1 MIIANWKMNGTS
13 ETVKTWIEQ
22 VSNKIEI
29 KPDKTCVFCPPVCY
43 MEFARDLIRNQNC
56 QIKLGSQIINS
67 CHDKALT
74 GGLSAT
80 MLRDIDTDF
89 VLIGHS
95 EQRSHLREDSK
106 AITEKIINAIEENL
120 RVVFCIGEDSDV
132 KKKND
137 TQKFLSEQ
145 LEVLQE
151 Y

>member
-13 ETVKTWIEQ
+13 ENVKTWIEQ

-43 MEFARDLIRNQNC
+43 LEFARDLIRNQNC

-67 CHDKALT
+67 SYDKALT

-80 MLRDIDTDF
+80 MLRDINTDF

-95 EQRSHLREDSK
+95 EQRSYLREDSG
-106 AITEKIINAIEENL
+106 AIISEK
-120 RVVFCIGEDSDV
+120 
-132 KKKND
+132 
-137 TQKFLSEQ
+137 
-145 LEVLQE
+145 
-151 Y
+151 

>member
-1 MIIANWKMNGTS
+1 
-13 ETVKTWIEQ
+13 
-22 VSNKIEI
+22 
-29 KPDKTCVFCPPVCY
+29 

-67 CHDKALT
+67 SHDKALT

-80 MLRDIDTDF
+80 MLRDINTDF

-106 AITEKIINAIEENL
+106 DISEKIINAIEENL

-132 KKKND
+132 KKKMTPKN
-137 TQKFLSEQ
+137 F
-145 LEVLQE
+145 
-151 Y
+151 